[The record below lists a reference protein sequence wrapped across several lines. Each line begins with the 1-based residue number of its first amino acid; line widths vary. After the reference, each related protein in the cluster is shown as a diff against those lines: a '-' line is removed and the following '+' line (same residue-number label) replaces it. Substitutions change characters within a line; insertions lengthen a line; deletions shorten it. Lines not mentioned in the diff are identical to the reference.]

1 MTTAIVQHVH
11 ETVCICVFLS
21 SFSPFCPHSPPPLP
35 DRQRR
40 RGGSVAHGFSPVV
53 YHYWCLHQLNWV
65 IGSCNE
71 ERSPIPEGHGEE
83 EVGGATYTALS
94 DQKKKKEALV
104 L

>member
-1 MTTAIVQHVH
+1 MSLVLI
-11 ETVCICVFLS
+11 TVSSLLCITIGVCM
-21 SFSPFCPHSPPPLP
+21 C
-35 DRQRR
+35 RQ
-40 RGGSVAHGFSPVV
+40 
-53 YHYWCLHQLNWV
+53 LKWV

>member
-1 MTTAIVQHVH
+1 MKQSVPACSCPLSVLSVPILLLLYLTGKGGGELCMSLVLIMGSPLLCITIG
-11 ETVCICVFLS
+11 VCMC
-21 SFSPFCPHSPPPLP
+21 
-35 DRQRR
+35 R
-40 RGGSVAHGFSPVV
+40 
-53 YHYWCLHQLNWV
+53 QLNWV